1 MKDLELQLLSGE
13 LSTQF
18 NRYCDNSFSKNIVT
32 YFSDPENK
40 NFNNEFDE
48 AWLAK
53 NDWEACVDSLGN
65 QVVIL
70 LDSDLNVIR
79 TNRTIELWG
88 WADVDNVRGTH
99 VLNLIEPAIDDD
111 SANDWLE
118 EWRQL
123 DIKANAEWESN
134 NYISGKKLRFSFYPI
149 RDVDNRYP
157 DDNGYAVLSISDITD
172 KKIISKNKHTKNRR
186 KNYSPE
192 NDTQHSLIEIA
203 EKKVLQLSEQLI
215 NSREFERK
223 RVSCEL
229 HDGLGQILT
238 ALKFQIS
245 SEVNE
250 LEGTSQQRKND
261 IVLKDILDSVKIA
274 LKDLRRIT
282 VDLQLSVIDEVG
294 LLLALNWFVGKY
306 KKVYAGLCVDI
317 QLDVYESKI
326 SDDKKNIIYRIVQE
340 AMNNIAKHAC
350 AKNILLKLTLSR
362 NGLLLCIS
370 DDGCGFD
377 MCGTKSNTKL
387 GLGLQNME
395 KRAISSDAKFTIRSN
410 PLSGTIIQVFWSN
423 S

>member
-123 DIKANAEWESN
+123 DIKENAE
-134 NYISGKKLRFSFYPI
+134 
-149 RDVDNRYP
+149 
-157 DDNGYAVLSISDITD
+157 
-172 KKIISKNKHTKNRR
+172 
-186 KNYSPE
+186 
-192 NDTQHSLIEIA
+192 
-203 EKKVLQLSEQLI
+203 
-215 NSREFERK
+215 
-223 RVSCEL
+223 
-229 HDGLGQILT
+229 
-238 ALKFQIS
+238 
-245 SEVNE
+245 
-250 LEGTSQQRKND
+250 
-261 IVLKDILDSVKIA
+261 
-274 LKDLRRIT
+274 
-282 VDLQLSVIDEVG
+282 
-294 LLLALNWFVGKY
+294 
-306 KKVYAGLCVDI
+306 
-317 QLDVYESKI
+317 
-326 SDDKKNIIYRIVQE
+326 
-340 AMNNIAKHAC
+340 
-350 AKNILLKLTLSR
+350 
-362 NGLLLCIS
+362 
-370 DDGCGFD
+370 
-377 MCGTKSNTKL
+377 
-387 GLGLQNME
+387 
-395 KRAISSDAKFTIRSN
+395 
-410 PLSGTIIQVFWSN
+410 
-423 S
+423 